1 MSPALNNFLEDR
13 RQRDPTHAVE
23 TVLLILRLIFYFGK
37 WIQWNSL
44 FEGKYR
50 KSLIFVCLDF
60 EIGYSPALHER
71 TPRVT
76 WCYVREMRIM
86 SRGTRDTFC
95 ETKSREG
102 SEGQSRE
109 KRGTTRRV
117 WWEITLEYRDFS
129 SG

>member
-23 TVLLILRLIFYFGK
+23 IFLLILRLIFYFG
-37 WIQWNSL
+37 NSL

-95 ETKSREG
+95 KTKSREG
-102 SEGQSRE
+102 LKVSHERNE
-109 KRGTTRRV
+109 AL
-117 WWEITLEYRDFS
+117 LECDER
-129 SG
+129 